1 MGGIDLNNIPVTN
14 FVFDFRTPEGY
25 LPFGYTKQT
34 IGMNV
39 IKKLNK
45 IHESFTGYYPPL
57 ESPSDFRL
65 NRTAGFQTY
74 IVEQTPN
81 TKYCLTTEIRNTIKK
96 NELYLVV
103 LESLNVN
110 NLYEYY
116 GSDKFDLSD
125 FFSPELLKL
134 IKNNTNFKIVFM
146 DYREG
151 AYPHFESFL
160 TKIDDF
166 LNKHNINHKN
176 KVIISTNNN
185 FINDTINLRKHKY
198 RISTYCNNNYLLTAG
213 KFISELR
220 VANNSITEND
230 YEYSIQQD
238 VNYNLKEKYFLMYN
252 RNSDRIHRSYFLNK
266 LYKENLIDKGYIS
279 FFENPHFENFV
290 NNSNQYPQLNL
301 EYEDILDI
309 KNNYKNYYPLSIDN
323 TDGEKVADFHNFL
336 SRKDEYE
343 NSYFTIVSETNAES
357 KYCFITEKT
366 TKPIMNLHPFIIMG
380 NPKILSVLKSYG
392 FQTFNKWWDESY
404 DDEVDFKTRTQMILN
419 IVKSLCSKSKEEMTL
434 MIKEMESILIHNK
447 KVLHKLY
454 TTKQYQTEFFYNV
467 TNKSLI

>member
-1 MGGIDLNNIPVTN
+1 MGGIDLNNIPITN

-25 LPFGYTKQT
+25 LPYGYTKQT
-34 IGMNV
+34 IGINV

-57 ESPSDFRL
+57 ESPSDFKL

-81 TKYCLTTEIRNTIKK
+81 TNYRLTTELKEAIDETQ
-96 NELYLVV
+96 LYLVV

-116 GSDKFDLSD
+116 GSDKFELSD
-125 FFSPELLKL
+125 FFSPQLIKL
-134 IKNNTNFKIVFM
+134 IKDNKNFKIVFM

-151 AYPHFESFL
+151 AYPHNEYFL

-185 FINDTINLRKHKY
+185 FINDTINLKKYKH
-198 RISTYCNNNYLLTAG
+198 RISVYCNNNYLLTAG
-213 KFISELR
+213 KYISELR
-220 VANNSITEND
+220 VANNSITENE

-238 VNYNLKEKYFLMYN
+238 INYDLKEKYFLMYN

-301 EYEDILDI
+301 IYEDILDI
-309 KNNYKNYYPLSIDN
+309 KNNYKNYYPLIIDN
-323 TDGEKVADFHNFL
+323 NDGEKVADFHNFL

-392 FQTFNKWWDESY
+392 FKTFNKWWDESY

-419 IVKSLCSKSKEEMTL
+419 IVKDLCSKSKEEMTS
-434 MIKEMESILIHNK
+434 MIKEMESVLIHNK
-447 KVLHKLY
+447 KILHKLY
-454 TTKQYQTEFFYNV
+454 TTKQYQKEFFNNV
-467 TNKSLI
+467 IDKGLI

>member
-1 MGGIDLNNIPVTN
+1 MDARDLNNIPITN

-34 IGMNV
+34 IGINV

-45 IHESFTGYYPPL
+45 IHESFAGYYPPL
-57 ESPSDFRL
+57 ESPSDFKL

-81 TKYCLTTEIRNTIKK
+81 TNYRLTTELKQEIDETQ
-96 NELYLVV
+96 LYLVV

-125 FFSPELLKL
+125 FFSPQLIKL
-134 IKNNTNFKIVFM
+134 IKDNKNFKIVFM

-151 AYPHFESFL
+151 AYPHNESFL

-185 FINDTINLRKHKY
+185 FINDTINLKKYKH
-198 RISTYCNNNYLLTAG
+198 RISVYCNNNYLLTAG
-213 KFISELR
+213 KYISELR

-238 VNYNLKEKYFLMYN
+238 INYDFKDKYFLMYN

-301 EYEDILDI
+301 VYEDILDI
-309 KNNYKNYYPLSIDN
+309 KNNYKNYYPLIIDN
-323 TDGEKVADFHNFL
+323 NDGEKVADFHNFL

-380 NPKILSVLKSYG
+380 NSKILSVLKSYG
-392 FQTFNKWWDESY
+392 FKTFSKWWDESY
-404 DDEVDFKTRTQMILN
+404 DDEVDFKTRTQIILN
-419 IVKSLCSKSKEEMTL
+419 IVKDLCSKSKEEMTL
-434 MIKEMESILIHNK
+434 MIKEMESVLIHNK

-454 TTKQYQTEFFYNV
+454 TTKQYQKEFFNNV
-467 TNKSLI
+467 IDKGLI

>member
-1 MGGIDLNNIPVTN
+1 MGGIDLNNIPITN

-34 IGMNV
+34 IGINV

-57 ESPSDFRL
+57 ESPNDFKL

-81 TKYCLTTEIRNTIKK
+81 TNYRLTTELKQEIDETQ
-96 NELYLVV
+96 LYLVV

-125 FFSPELLKL
+125 FFSPQLIEL
-134 IKNNTNFKIVFM
+134 IKNNKNFKIVFM

-151 AYPHFESFL
+151 AYSHFESFL
-160 TKIDDF
+160 TKIDNF

-185 FINDTINLRKHKY
+185 FINDTINLKKYKH
-198 RISTYCNNNYLLTAG
+198 RISVYCNNNYLLTAG
-213 KFISELR
+213 KYISELR

-230 YEYSIQQD
+230 YEYSIQRD
-238 VNYNLKEKYFLMYN
+238 INYHFKDKYFLMYN

-301 EYEDILDI
+301 VYEDILDI
-309 KNNYKNYYPLSIDN
+309 KNNYKNYYPLIIDSN
-323 TDGEKVADFHNFL
+323 DGEKVADFHNFL

-404 DDEVDFKTRTQMILN
+404 DDEIDFKTRTQMILN
-419 IVKSLCSKSKEEMTL
+419 IVKDLCSKSKEEMTS
-434 MIKEMESILIHNK
+434 MIKEMESVLIHNK

-454 TTKQYQTEFFYNV
+454 TTKQYQKEFFNNV
-467 TNKSLI
+467 IDKGII

>member
-34 IGMNV
+34 IGINV

-45 IHESFTGYYPPL
+45 IHESFAGYYPPL
-57 ESPSDFRL
+57 ESPSDFKL

-81 TKYCLTTEIRNTIKK
+81 TNYRLTTELKQEIDETQ
-96 NELYLVV
+96 LYLVV

-125 FFSPELLKL
+125 FFSPQLIKL
-134 IKNNTNFKIVFM
+134 IKDNKNFKIVFM

-151 AYPHFESFL
+151 AYPHNEYFL

-185 FINDTINLRKHKY
+185 FINDTINLKKYKH
-198 RISTYCNNNYLLTAG
+198 RISVYCNNNYLLTAG
-213 KFISELR
+213 KYISELR
-220 VANNSITEND
+220 VANNSITENE

-238 VNYNLKEKYFLMYN
+238 INYDLKEKYFLMYN

-309 KNNYKNYYPLSIDN
+309 KNNYKNYYPLIIDN
-323 TDGEKVADFHNFL
+323 NDGEKVADFHNFL

-392 FQTFNKWWDESY
+392 FKTFNKWWDESY
-404 DDEVDFKTRTQMILN
+404 DDEMDFKTRTQMILN
-419 IVKSLCSKSKEEMTL
+419 IVKDLCSKSKEEMTS
-434 MIKEMESILIHNK
+434 MIKEMESVLIHNK

-454 TTKQYQTEFFYNV
+454 TTKQYQKEFFNNV
-467 TNKSLI
+467 IDKGLI

>member
-1 MGGIDLNNIPVTN
+1 MGGIDLNNIPITN

-34 IGMNV
+34 IGINV

-57 ESPSDFRL
+57 ESPSDFKL

-81 TKYCLTTEIRNTIKK
+81 TNYRLTTELKEAIDETQ
-96 NELYLVV
+96 LYLVV

-116 GSDKFDLSD
+116 GSDKFELSD
-125 FFSPELLKL
+125 FFSPQLIKL
-134 IKNNTNFKIVFM
+134 IKDNKNFKIVFM

-151 AYPHFESFL
+151 AYPHNEYFL

-185 FINDTINLRKHKY
+185 FINDTINLKKYKH
-198 RISTYCNNNYLLTAG
+198 RISVYCNNNYLLTAG
-213 KFISELR
+213 KYISELR
-220 VANNSITEND
+220 VANNSITENE

-238 VNYNLKEKYFLMYN
+238 INYDLKEKYFLMYN

-301 EYEDILDI
+301 IYEDILDI
-309 KNNYKNYYPLSIDN
+309 KNNYKNYYPLIIDN
-323 TDGEKVADFHNFL
+323 NDGEKVADFHNFL

-392 FQTFNKWWDESY
+392 FKTFNKWWDESY
-404 DDEVDFKTRTQMILN
+404 DDEMDFKTRTQMILN
-419 IVKSLCSKSKEEMTL
+419 IVKDLCSKSKEEMTS
-434 MIKEMESILIHNK
+434 MIKEMESVLIHNK
-447 KVLHKLY
+447 KILHKLY
-454 TTKQYQTEFFYNV
+454 TTKQYQKEFFNNV
-467 TNKSLI
+467 IDKGLI

>member
-1 MGGIDLNNIPVTN
+1 MGGINLNNIPTTC
-14 FVFDFRTPEGY
+14 FVFDFRMPEGY
-25 LPFGYTKQT
+25 LPFGYTKHT
-34 IGMNV
+34 IGVNA
-39 IKKLNK
+39 IKKLNI

-57 ESPSDFRL
+57 ETPNDFRL
-65 NRTAGFQTY
+65 NRTAGFQNY

-81 TKYCLTTEIRNTIKK
+81 TKYCLTTELKK
-96 NELYLVV
+96 SVDETELYLVV

-125 FFSPELLKL
+125 FFSPQLTEL
-134 IKNNTNFKIVFM
+134 IKNNKNFKIVFM

-151 AYPHFESFL
+151 AYPHNEYFL

-185 FINDTINLRKHKY
+185 FINDTINLKKY
-198 RISTYCNNNYLLTAG
+198 KRRISVYCNNNYLLTAG
-213 KFISELR
+213 KYISELR

-230 YEYSIQQD
+230 YEYSIQQNI
-238 VNYNLKEKYFLMYN
+238 NYDLKEKYFLMYN

-301 EYEDILDI
+301 EYDDILDI
-309 KNNYKNYYPLSIDN
+309 KNNYKNYYPLVIDN

-336 SRKDEYE
+336 SRKDEYK
-343 NSYFTIVSETNAES
+343 IV
-357 KYCFITEKT
+357 
-366 TKPIMNLHPFIIMG
+366 
-380 NPKILSVLKSYG
+380 IL
-392 FQTFNKWWDESY
+392 Q
-404 DDEVDFKTRTQMILN
+404 
-419 IVKSLCSKSKEEMTL
+419 
-434 MIKEMESILIHNK
+434 
-447 KVLHKLY
+447 
-454 TTKQYQTEFFYNV
+454 
-467 TNKSLI
+467 

>member
-1 MGGIDLNNIPVTN
+1 MGGIDLNNIPITN

-25 LPFGYTKQT
+25 LPYGYTKQT
-34 IGMNV
+34 IGINV

-57 ESPSDFRL
+57 ESPSDFKL

-81 TKYCLTTEIRNTIKK
+81 TNYRLTTELKEAIDETQ
-96 NELYLVV
+96 LYLVV

-116 GSDKFDLSD
+116 GSDKFELSD
-125 FFSPELLKL
+125 FFSPQLIKL
-134 IKNNTNFKIVFM
+134 IKDNKNFKIVFM

-151 AYPHFESFL
+151 AYPHNEYFL

-185 FINDTINLRKHKY
+185 FINDTINLKKYKH
-198 RISTYCNNNYLLTAG
+198 RISVYCNNNYLLTAG
-213 KFISELR
+213 KYISELR
-220 VANNSITEND
+220 VANNSITENE

-238 VNYNLKEKYFLMYN
+238 INYDLKEKYFLMYN

-301 EYEDILDI
+301 IYEDILDI
-309 KNNYKNYYPLSIDN
+309 KNNYKNYYPLIIDN
-323 TDGEKVADFHNFL
+323 NDGEKVADFHNFL

-392 FQTFNKWWDESY
+392 FKTFNKWWDESY
-404 DDEVDFKTRTQMILN
+404 DDEMDFKTRTQMILN
-419 IVKSLCSKSKEEMTL
+419 IVKDLCSKSKEEMTS
-434 MIKEMESILIHNK
+434 MIKEMESVLIHNK
-447 KVLHKLY
+447 KILHKLY
-454 TTKQYQTEFFYNV
+454 TTKQYQKEFFNNV
-467 TNKSLI
+467 IDKGLI